1 MCGRQRRV
9 MRTSP
14 FTFVS
19 KTVRSSS
26 SLDSSNG
33 ARPSARP
40 ALLIRMSTPPSSP
53 TAAATKRSQLAGSV
67 TSSSRATS
75 VSRRSTLR
83 APPATRTPAS
93 ASIRAV
99 ERPKPDE
106 APVTIAV
113 LPVRSTTL
121 DANDLGPPGHVIDLQ
136 RRVTEPEALSQQ
148 LLETSPRA
156 VAVGVGRDEDVR
168 RERGKAARDGPDVDV
183 VHLDDVRVGGERRR
197 DRVGIDAG
205 GRSFEEDAAR
215 VADQRPAR
223 AQHERG
229 DEEAGDRVEAAPA
242 RDEDECARDG

>member
-1 MCGRQRRV
+1 MCGRKRRV

-19 KTVRSSS
+19 KTLRSSS

-75 VSRRSTLR
+75 VSSRSTRR

-99 ERPKPDE
+99 DRPKPDE

-121 DANDLGPPGHVIDLQ
+121 DANDLGPAGHVVDLEC
-136 RRVTEPEALSQQ
+136 RVPEAEALVQQ
-148 LLETSPRA
+148 LLEATPRA
-156 VAVGVGRDEDVR
+156 VAIGVGRDEDVG
-168 RERGKAARDGPDVDV
+168 RERGEAARHGPDVEV
-183 VHLDDVRVGGERRR
+183 VHLDDVRVGGERRC
-197 DRVGIDAG
+197 DRIGIDAG
-205 GRSFEEDAAR
+205 RGGLEEDAAR
-215 VADQRPAR
+215 VAQERPSR
-223 AQHERG
+223 AQ
-229 DEEAGDRVEAAPA
+229 P
-242 RDEDECARDG
+242 